1 MNNAYKT
8 KNMGRNMKEGFLSEI
23 EWSNNDGHVYLH
35 QAIKYKQFQLS
46 VYIFFVLYHF
56 AEVCDGK

>member
-1 MNNAYKT
+1 
-8 KNMGRNMKEGFLSEI
+8 MKEGFLSEI